1 MAEEPEQRMLFD
13 LRGRRKRVIQV
24 IYVLL
29 ALIMVASLV
38 VIGLPGNI
46 SPFSSGAGGVDT
58 NAAEVS
64 INRSENLEARIAAE
78 PNNLAAK
85 EELIRARTSAGKAL
99 SEIDPATGQ
108 VIVTSAAGVQYD
120 LAADAWDDYLKAA
133 KGNPDPSVAL
143 LMAQTF
149 NGLSIGGTVAR
160 FESNSK
166 EAVKA
171 QEIVVENAKQ
181 EFKKGEGQSPATQ
194 MLQLAYFQYLAQDPK
209 AAAATGKEALT
220 FITDETE
227 IKQFKAQLKT
237 SAQQGASIARQ
248 LKAARQQAKQD
259 GGQSLQEPAGSL
271 GTQDSAGA
279 AATAP

>member
-1 MAEEPEQRMLFD
+1 MAEEPETRMLFD

-46 SPFSSGAGGVDT
+46 SPFGNGSTSVDT

-78 PNNLAAK
+78 PTNIAAQ

-99 SEIDPATGQ
+99 SDIDQSTGQ
-108 VIVTSAAGVQYD
+108 VIVTPEAGVQYD
-120 LAADAWDDYLKAA
+120 LAADAWDAYLKSV
-133 KGNPDPSVAL
+133 KGDADPTVAL

-171 QEIVVENAKQ
+171 QEFVVENAKQ

-220 FITDETE
+220 FVTDDAEK
-227 IKQFKAQLKT
+227 KQFKAQLKT
-237 SAQQGASIARQ
+237 SEQQGNFIAKQ
-248 LKAARQQAKQD
+248 LKAAKKQAKQD
-259 GGQSLQEPAGSL
+259 GGKSLQDPAGSL
-271 GTQDSAGA
+271 GTQDSLGTGT
-279 AATAP
+279 ATP